1 MGKGGRHETRR
12 LVDCSLIF
20 VITLLFGGCLQ
31 ARAEP
36 IVELSGAA
44 GFGALVVGVTPGR
57 FSISPSTSLSV
68 RGERWFF
75 VARDTVSFLG
85 ATGGRFGSPTKPPS
99 AAVSSGSS

>member
-1 MGKGGRHETRR
+1 M
-12 LVDCSLIF
+12 
-20 VITLLFGGCLQ
+20 ITLLFGGCLQ